1 MPCFLWAYI
10 VLIQDAASVMQPSSR
25 ERPSDKVDVH

>member
-1 MPCFLWAYI
+1 MFVCAYI
-10 VLIQDAASVMQPSSR
+10 VSIQDAASVMRPSSR